1 MIMLGT
7 TKPKFDSHLVFH
19 ICLLQ
24 FVKMSE
30 KGRIIRRLSVFGR
43 LIVLGREKDHRNTR
57 ATNLFQ
63 RSLLFICM
71 HRGLSKAFKLTS
83 IREKECRGRMRP
95 SDYATFWF
103 EDVQI
108 HCRNLG
114 IL

>member
-1 MIMLGT
+1 MVG
-7 TKPKFDSHLVFH
+7 
-19 ICLLQ
+19 
-24 FVKMSE
+24 
-30 KGRIIRRLSVFGR
+30 

-57 ATNLFQ
+57 ATNRFQ

-71 HRGLSKAFKLTS
+71 HRGLSKAFELTS

-108 HCRNLG
+108 HRRNLG